1 MYNLLYKLKGVTFI
15 LKLTVTTASGVES
28 VTKRELNKLG
38 YNGPSVN
45 GAITFDADENA
56 VARCNMFLRTAD
68 RVYITLGEFP
78 AFTFDELFDGVASLP
93 FEDFMPSDAKVLVD
107 GKCVKS
113 KLFAVTASQK
123 IVKKAIM
130 TRLSKVYKTSLLPE
144 TGEEFKV
151 EFAIFKDVVSIMINT
166 SGQGLHKRGYRDYV
180 GVAPLKETLAS
191 AMALLSDFYYDKK
204 LIDPFCGSGTI
215 IIESAK
221 IALNIASGIDRRFDF
236 QSWSKFDSRYYMLAR
251 EEALDKEYRDKT
263 LDFIGYDIDPKAI
276 ALSRRH
282 AERAGLKDKVKFEVA
297 PVSDLVLDGKY
308 GTVITNPPYGERLLD
323 KKEVSLLYK
332 TLGKAYKNAD
342 NWSLFLITSA
352 DNFEKDFGMRAD
364 KNRKLYNSNKE
375 CRFYEYFRKEKYFRN
390 SIQE

>member
-1 MYNLLYKLKGVTFI
+1 
-15 LKLTVTTASGVES
+15 
-28 VTKRELNKLG
+28 
-38 YNGPSVN
+38 
-45 GAITFDADENA
+45 
-56 VARCNMFLRTAD
+56 MFLRTAD
-68 RVYITLGEFP
+68 RVYINLGEFS
-78 AFTFDELFDGVASLP
+78 AYTFDELFDGVLSIP
-93 FEDFMPSDAKVLVD
+93 FEDFMPKDAKVIVD

-144 TGEEFKV
+144 TGEEFKI
-151 EFAIFKDVVSIMINT
+151 EFAIFKDVVSILLNT
-166 SGQGLHKRGYRDYV
+166 SGVGLHKRGYRDYV
-180 GVAPLKETLAS
+180 GAAPLKETLAS
-191 AMALLSDFYYDKK
+191 AMVLLSDFYYDKQ

-215 IIESAK
+215 AIEAAK
-221 IALNIASGIDRRFDF
+221 IALNIAPGLDRSFDF
-236 QSWSKFDSRYYMLAR
+236 QNWSKIDKSFYQKAR
-251 EEALDKEYRDKT
+251 EEALDKEYRDKQ

-276 ALSRRH
+276 ALATRH
-282 AERAGLKDKVKFEVA
+282 AMRAGLGDKVKFEVA
-297 PVSDLVLDGKY
+297 SVKDLTLNGSF

-323 KKEVSLLYK
+323 KAEVSSLYK

-375 CRFYEYFRKEKYFRN
+375 CRFYEYFRKQKYFRN
-390 SIQE
+390 NTTKE